1 MPGLSAT
8 VRTTDGWGIEHAV
21 LTVTDLGGRQA
32 AHAAADA
39 QGVVSTDLLQPGVY
53 TAVVTAAGH
62 LPIAR
67 TAQVGSTGGAE
78 LGELVLEPEEGAIE
92 LPPTGPWVIDPVHS
106 SVQFAARHLGIS
118 SVRGRFGEIQ
128 GQVQVARPVEQSLVR
143 AQITAGS
150 IDTGI
155 KMRDDH
161 LRSADFLEV
170 DEFPT
175 IDFVSTGLV
184 QRGSADWTMEGE
196 LTLHGERKPVTFE
209 MTYGGYGPDPW
220 GGTRAAFH
228 AETQLRREDF
238 AINYNAMVRAG
249 VAAVGTTVK
258 VEIDIQLVQGEQ
270 LPEM

>member
-8 VRTTDGWGIEHAV
+8 IRTTDGWGIEHAV
-21 LTVTDLGGRQA
+21 LTVTDLSGRQA
-32 AHAAADA
+32 AHATADA
-39 QGVVSTDLLQPGVY
+39 QGTVGTDLLQPGVY
-53 TAVVTAAGH
+53 TAVVTAAGY
-62 LPIAR
+62 LPVAR
-67 TAQVGSTGGAE
+67 TAQIGSTGGAE
-78 LGELVLEPEEGAIE
+78 LGELVLEPEEGAVE
-92 LPPTGPWVIDPVHS
+92 LPPTGPWVIDPMHS

-118 SVRGRFGEIQ
+118 SIRGRFGEVR
-128 GQVQVARPVEQSLVR
+128 GRVDVARPVEQSVVR
-143 AQITAGS
+143 AQITADT

-161 LRSADFLEV
+161 LRSAEFLDV
-170 DEFPT
+170 ADFPT

-184 QRGSADWTMEGE
+184 QRGSAEWTMEGE
-196 LTLHGERKPVTFE
+196 LTLHGERKPVTLE

-228 AETQLRREDF
+228 AETQLRRDDF

-258 VEIDIQLVQGEQ
+258 VEIDLQLVQGEQ